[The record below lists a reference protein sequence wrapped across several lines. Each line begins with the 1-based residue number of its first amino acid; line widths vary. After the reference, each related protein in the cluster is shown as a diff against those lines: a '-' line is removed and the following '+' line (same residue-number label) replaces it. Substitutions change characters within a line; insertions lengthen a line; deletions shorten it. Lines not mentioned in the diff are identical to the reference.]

1 MGGEQQRILVA
12 VAALAEE
19 VVVGVVPPEVLDDES
34 MQVGKGLIGAHEG
47 AALRGGVVRRPDNE
61 GERSIRKDPLARG
74 RFGRAPPLAGKF
86 DDLGGHDSSL
96 SRPPHDGGI
105 VTGVFPKGN
114 QMVEIGRKS
123 SFKQG

>member
-34 MQVGKGLIGAHEG
+34 MQVGKGLVGAHEG

-61 GERSIRKDPLARG
+61 GERSIRKDPLARVASG
-74 RFGRAPPLAGKF
+74 AR
-86 DDLGGHDSSL
+86 
-96 SRPPHDGGI
+96 
-105 VTGVFPKGN
+105 T
-114 QMVEIGRKS
+114 IGREIR
-123 SFKQG
+123 